1 MKENVKLI
9 QEGIEYRKLNK
20 MRSTYDIY
28 EVDGVKVSRD
38 SSDLNLS
45 ERYRPREVFD
55 LNVSNK
61 VESLIQGFID
71 KRHLPDLLLYSI
83 QGGTGKTSI
92 AQVISNKL
100 GFETMSIPCNINRGL
115 DVIKKDVVGFS
126 QNLSMLGDKKIV
138 SLEEIGDMTTTA
150 VDSLKSIIDN
160 YNQNIHLVITTN
172 SLSNISGPLMSR
184 LSLID
189 FNTFTDEEKKQVALK
204 SFKRLKAIL
213 DIEGIDYDM
222 QELQIYFKTYF
233 PKFRTLMLRLE
244 TSIVNNKLV
253 INKTEDISDYNEV
266 LELINQGTS
275 SSIQKLAS
283 ISEKVNQV
291 DFATWMSA
299 NYLNI
304 IDKPDN
310 IAPFIMILN
319 SMQEAI
325 NKNVPF
331 LSISFMV
338 MCNALIKEGIKFR
351 I

>member
-1 MKENVKLI
+1 MKENVKCLKKDI
-9 QEGIEYRKLNK
+9 QYRKLNK
-20 MRSTYDIY
+20 MRSTYDIFD
-28 EVDGVKVSRD
+28 VDGVKVSRD
-38 SSDLNLS
+38 KTDMNLS

-55 LNVSNK
+55 LNVSNNI
-61 VESLIQGFID
+61 ESLIQGFID
-71 KRHLPDLLLYSI
+71 KKTFPDLLLYSI

-92 AQVISNKL
+92 SQVITNKL

-115 DVIKKDVVGFS
+115 DVIKKDVVQFS

-150 VDSLKSIIDN
+150 VDSLKSVIDN
-160 YNQNIHLVITTN
+160 YNQNVHLIITTN

-184 LSLID
+184 LTLID
-189 FNTFTDEEKKQVALK
+189 FNTLSDEDKKEVALK

-213 DIEGIDYDM
+213 DIEDVEYTM
-222 QELQIYFKTYF
+222 QDLQIYFKMYF
-233 PKFRTLMLRLE
+233 PKFRTMMLRLE
-244 TSIVNNKLV
+244 TSIIDGKLVVNNTTDV
-253 INKTEDISDYNEV
+253 TDYNEV
-266 LELINQGTS
+266 LELINEGSTT
-275 SSIQKLAS
+275 SIQKLAG

-291 DFATWMSA
+291 DFCTWMSA

-310 IAPFIMILN
+310 IASLIMIVN
-319 SMQEAI
+319 TMQEAI

-331 LSISFMV
+331 LGISFMV
-338 MCNALIKEGIKFR
+338 MCTSLIKEGIKFR